1 MPPKTPSNRVR
12 SKSEART
19 PITPS
24 IISGLGNVS
33 LVVSPTKKSLQSRGG
48 FKSKSSTGAF
58 DANPF
63 LTSGNTRSRS
73 GSRPASPSK
82 QKSQPVG
89 VIRKGG
95 VESRLDVVTC
105 DYVPPPKQ
113 ELKRSRSTPA
123 SVCIHNVRRTEQF

>member
-1 MPPKTPSNRVR
+1 MPQPKTPSNRVR
-12 SKSEART
+12 SRSEVRT

-33 LVVSPTKKSLQSRGG
+33 PPTKKSLQSRGG
-48 FKSKSSTGAF
+48 LKSKSSTGA
-58 DANPF
+58 NLF
-63 LTSGNTRSRS
+63 LAGGNARSRS
-73 GSRPASPSK
+73 SSRPASPSK

-105 DYVPPPKQ
+105 DYVPLPKP

-123 SVCIHNVRRTEQF
+123 SVRTAFSDRKYKQS